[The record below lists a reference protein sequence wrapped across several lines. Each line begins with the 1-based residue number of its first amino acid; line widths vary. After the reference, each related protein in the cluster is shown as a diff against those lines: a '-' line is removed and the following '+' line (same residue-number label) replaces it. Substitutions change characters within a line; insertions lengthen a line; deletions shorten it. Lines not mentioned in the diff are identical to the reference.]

1 MSTHTGRLL
10 GAAALAALALLAPA
24 APGLPGPGPAWAAR
38 SVLRLPMQQ
47 PIPTLDPGLA
57 EDSSS
62 IEVIEQLFLGLT
74 DFNDQTAEVIPELAT
89 HWSVSADGLAY
100 TFTLRPARWSDGRP
114 VTAEDVVWAA
124 RRNIAPATASPYA
137 FMMYGLRNAE
147 ALATG
152 KLTDLARLGV
162 AAPDART
169 VRFTLERP
177 AAYFP
182 AVAGMWMLRPLPR
195 WAIEAHGAAWTDPA
209 HIVVNGPYRLAEWQ
223 RGNRLVLQRNERYFA
238 AASVAIST
246 VHYLIVPESSTG
258 LAMYEA
264 GELDLLGGG
273 YLSLPSPDIP
283 RIKADAKLGRQ
294 LSITPAL
301 CTYYF
306 GFNTARPPMDDARV
320 RRAFSAAIDRQ
331 LLIDRVV
338 RGDQR
343 PAATFTPTP
352 VFGAVPPGPGVG
364 IGFDSGRARRWLAEA
379 GYPGGKGFPE
389 VVLMYNTDEGHAR
402 IAQAV
407 QQMWRRELGVAVR
420 LENQEWKVYL
430 QTTRRDDGPHI
441 FRMAW
446 CADYPD
452 ANNWLMEVFHPTK
465 SANRVHWRNAEF
477 ARDTERAQV
486 AQDPGERRRLYRRAE
501 QVLTEEQAAIAPLYF
516 YTRLTLTP
524 PYLHAP
530 LAPLGGNH
538 LRDWRFTD

>member
-1 MSTHTGRLL
+1 MATHIGRRL
-10 GAAALAALALLAPA
+10 GTVALAALALLAPS
-24 APGLPGPGPAWAAR
+24 APGLSGPIPAWAAR

-89 HWSVSADGLAY
+89 QWSVSADGLAY

-114 VTAEDVVWAA
+114 VTAEDLVWAA

-137 FMMYGLRNAE
+137 FMMYGLRHAE

-152 KLTDLARLGV
+152 KLTDLAQLGV
-162 AAPDART
+162 SAPDART

-209 HIVVNGPYRLAEWQ
+209 HIVVNGPYRLGEWQ

-238 AASVAIST
+238 AASVAIPT

-331 LLIDRVV
+331 LLIDKVV

-352 VFGAVPPGPGVG
+352 VFGAVPPGSGVG
-364 IGFDSGRARRWLAEA
+364 IGFDPGRARRWLAEA
-379 GYPGGKGFPE
+379 GYPGGKGFPQ

-486 AQDPGERRRLYRRAE
+486 AQDPAERRRLYRHAE
-501 QVLTEEQAAIAPLYF
+501 QVLTEQEAAIAPLYF

-524 PYLHAP
+524 PHLHAP